1 MSRANS
7 AYASSTTT
15 IPGAAAQ
22 MASIT
27 PGVSAVPVG
36 LFGEVRNTRSG
47 CSDLIRPAARSGS
60 MPKSPSRAPLIHP
73 VPVASA
79 ISGCI
84 EYDGSK
90 PSARRPVPP
99 KAWSSC
105 WMISLDPF
113 AAHTWR
119 PVSPCPR

>member
-1 MSRANS
+1 MVRVTTSRGKRGSRRSAVAAVSRANS

-47 CSDLIRPAARSGS
+47 CSDLIRPD
-60 MPKSPSRAPLIHP
+60 RAVRVEAEVGRP
-73 VPVASA
+73 
-79 ISGCI
+79 G
-84 EYDGSK
+84 
-90 PSARRPVPP
+90 RR
-99 KAWSSC
+99 
-105 WMISLDPF
+105 
-113 AAHTWR
+113 
-119 PVSPCPR
+119 